1 MPLRVIKVGGNKL
14 DQPEFREQ
22 LAGVI
27 AELPS
32 PMILVHGGGQAV
44 DEIQLLLGS
53 EPERVQGMRRT
64 GPEAMRAALMV
75 LCGELRAELVAAL
88 MRKGIKAIGLSGF
101 DAGLVRVRKLN
112 HPTEDLGQVGEIVKV
127 ETELLYSLL
136 EAGLLPVISPLSL
149 GLDGQI
155 YNVNAD
161 NIAGAI
167 AEAMGAHELAFVSDV
182 SGVHRSGRIVPQLE
196 IGQTESLIARNE
208 IRAGMVPK
216 VRAGSEALRGGV
228 SQVRIVDLP
237 GLAAGEGTLL
247 TASGS

>member
-1 MPLRVIKVGGNKL
+1 MRVIKVGGNKI
-14 DQPEFREQ
+14 DQPEFLEQ
-22 LAGVI
+22 LARVI
-27 AELPS
+27 ADLPA

-44 DEIQLLLGS
+44 DEIQVLLGS
-53 EPERVQGMRRT
+53 EPKRVQGMRLT
-64 GPEAMRAALMV
+64 GPRAMRAALMV
-75 LCGELRAELVAAL
+75 LCGQLRAQLVAAL
-88 MRKGIKAIGLSGF
+88 MRNGIKAIGLSGF
-101 DAGLVRVRKLN
+101 DAGLIRVKKLN
-112 HPTEDLGQVGEIVKV
+112 HPTVDLGLVGEVVNVDTHI
-127 ETELLYSLL
+127 LHSLL
-136 EAGLLPVISPLSL
+136 EADLLPVVSPLSL

-161 NIAGAI
+161 NVAGAI

-182 SGVHRSGRIVPQLE
+182 SGVHRSGQLVPQLE
-196 IGQTESLIARNE
+196 IGQTESLIATEE

-216 VRAGSEALRGGV
+216 VRAGSDALRGGV